1 MLTAALLSAGMVGA
15 APVTPTGNFIP
26 TEKDFR
32 TQRIHRLQ
40 GETDWPFAAD
50 KGLMLCAPSW
60 QNRLVYFVPIGA
72 DGKNEA
78 PLALDYGLAT
88 IAMINMG
95 RASAF
100 RPYENFEQFVKRLAP
115 YIAMGKRLC
124 DQPAGTDLPDSA
136 F

>member
-1 MLTAALLSAGMVGA
+1 MLAAALLSASMASAVPA
-15 APVTPTGNFIP
+15 VPVGNFIP

-32 TQRIHRLQ
+32 TQKIHRLQ
-40 GETDWPFAAD
+40 GEAEWPFTAD
-50 KGLMLCAPSW
+50 KGLLLCAPSW
-60 QNRLVYFVPIGA
+60 KNRLVYFVPVGP

-100 RPYENFEQFVKRLAP
+100 RSYENFEQFVKRLGP